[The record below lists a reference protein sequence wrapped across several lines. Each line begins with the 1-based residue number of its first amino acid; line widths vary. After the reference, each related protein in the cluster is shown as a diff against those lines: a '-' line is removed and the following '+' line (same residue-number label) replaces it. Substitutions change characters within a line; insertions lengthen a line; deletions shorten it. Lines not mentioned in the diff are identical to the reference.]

1 MDQNT
6 CYLKDVQMTIS
17 LMENSLWDSVSIK
30 NLVDFILKIKIK
42 IDFLIKSSIKGKK
55 LKLK

>member
-30 NLVDFILKIKIK
+30 NLVDFILKLKNK
-42 IDFLIKSSIKGKK
+42 NKK
-55 LKLK
+55 